1 MTMGEKLSLLRKKMK
16 MTQDELAET
25 LGVSR
30 QSVSRWEVDV
40 AFPETDKLIK
50 LSKLFNCS
58 IDFLLNESME
68 ECFAYRESQHKV
80 MIREC
85 YKFIRECGYFFLA
98 TSVDNQPKLRPM
110 GMIYGN
116 EKALYFAT
124 DKRKNVYTEL
134 MKNSCIE
141 IASYNL
147 NSRKWVRITGKVQI
161 ASATQIVEEM
171 KEVYPMI
178 KQEYEQEE
186 EDLLVIFKILPEEIK
201 IL

>member
-1 MTMGEKLSLLRKKMK
+1 MTTGEKLSLLRKKMK

-68 ECFAYRESQHKV
+68 ESSAYWESKPEV

-98 TSVDNQPKLRPM
+98 TSVGNQPKLRPM

-116 EKALYFAT
+116 EAALYFAT

-161 ASATQIVEEM
+161 ASARQIVEEM

-178 KQEYEQEE
+178 KQEYAQE